1 MACFCFTG
9 RPTETSITPDAMQFD
24 VLQVL
29 RNVRLFNS
37 LNNTELEELRLG
49 LMERTFAAG
58 RCLMR
63 AGEMGTEFFI
73 IVSGKCE
80 VITGEGDKVAELE
93 ESDYCGEQGLLRS
106 TVRNATVRAIV
117 PTTTLCIDKRLFD
130 SVLRGNVKF
139 ARRDAKRKA
148 ILSTFD
154 ENAETL
160 GDTRKTQRQKMWLMD
175 KIADNLMFSTLD
187 EEKRLGAVDQM
198 YLQEVPINTD
208 LIQQGDADART
219 FYVVES
225 GEFDVYV
232 NEDHVATI
240 PRGGCFGELAL
251 MYGTPR
257 AATCRANQDSVVW
270 CVDRSAFRAAITR
283 MHKQQFQANI
293 EFLRGVA
300 ILQPLLTREL
310 ALVDEAMMP
319 CTYDEG
325 DIIVKQGDDPDKFYI
340 VKRGI
345 ATWSKKNPDGSVE
358 RGDIPAGGFFGELA
372 LLNDQPRAATV
383 AAKTQLEC
391 LELTRRHFQEL
402 LGPLEDI
409 MKRRADD
416 MYHKK
421 QENVVPR
428 RRRANV
434 CTLDELNVVG
444 ILGKGAFGV
453 VSLVVDPGT
462 SQSYA
467 LKAIKKHQIVE
478 LGQQSHILNEKRVME
493 LLHNPFLVNL
503 QGTYKDELRVYFL
516 LDACLG
522 GELFTILRK
531 RRYFDEPASKFYAA
545 CVVEAFA
552 YMHSQSIVYR
562 DLKPENLVLDDR
574 GYLKVTDFGFA
585 KVVEDRTFT
594 LCGTPDYLAPEIV
607 TGQGH
612 GKGVDWWTLGIL
624 IYEMLASFPPFFDDE
639 PIETYKKIIKCRIK
653 FPRYFSQEAK
663 ELIKGLLRSKPVK
676 RLGVLRGGARN
687 IRKHT
692 WFSDFSWE
700 NLVSFKARPPIIPKV
715 RGPDDIRNFDQVEE
729 DDDADA
735 LPVAPEDD
743 FDDEF

>member
-1 MACFCFTG
+1 MA
-9 RPTETSITPDAMQFD
+9 SLDIQAI
-24 VLQVL
+24 LK
-29 RNVRLFNS
+29 NVRLFHS
-37 LNNTELEELRLG
+37 LNTRELTELQNG
-49 LMERTFAAG
+49 LVQDSFAAG
-58 RCLMR
+58 KTLMR
-63 AGEMGTEFFI
+63 AGEIGREFYI
-73 IVSGKCE
+73 IISGKCE
-80 VITGEGDKVAELE
+80 VITPNGDKVAELV
-93 ESDYCGEQGLLRS
+93 ESDYCGEQGLLRQ
-106 TVRNATVRAIV
+106 TVRNATVRAV
-117 PTTTLCIDKRLFD
+117 LPTVTLKCDKATFDRVLKDTVRFAKREAVLGNYVEPTTE
-130 SVLRGNVKF
+130 SQPQ
-139 ARRDAKRKA
+139 
-148 ILSTFD
+148 
-154 ENAETL
+154 
-160 GDTRKTQRQKMWLMD
+160 GDTRKTQRQRMWLME

-198 YLQEVPINTD
+198 YLQEVPHGKD
-208 LIQQGDADART
+208 LIVQGDTDART

-225 GEFDVYV
+225 GEFEVYV
-232 NEDHVATI
+232 DSELVAQI

-251 MYGTPR
+251 MYDRAR
-257 AATCRANQDSVVW
+257 AATCRAKEDSVVW
-270 CVDRSAFRAAITR
+270 CVDRNAFRAAITR
-283 MHKQQFQANI
+283 MTKQQFQANI

-319 CTYDEG
+319 CQYDGG
-325 DIIVKQGDDPDKFYI
+325 DIIIKQGDDPDKFYI

-383 AAKTQLEC
+383 AAKTALTC

-409 MKRRADD
+409 MKRRADE
-416 MYHKK
+416 MYNKK
-421 QENVVPR
+421 SKKSQPR
-428 RRRANV
+428 RRKADV
-434 CTLDELNVVG
+434 CALTDLKTIG
-444 ILGKGAFGV
+444 ILGKGAFGI
-453 VSLVVDPGT
+453 VSLVVDPST
-462 SQSYA
+462 NKSYA
-467 LKAIKKHQIVE
+467 LKAIKKYQIVE
-478 LGQQSHILNEKRVME
+478 LGQQSHILNEKKVME
-493 LLHNPFLVNL
+493 LLHNEFLVNL
-503 QGTYKDELRVYFL
+503 QQTYKDKYKVYFL
-516 LDACLG
+516 LDVCLG

-552 YMHSQSIVYR
+552 YMHGQSIVYR
-562 DLKPENLVLDDR
+562 DLKPENLVLDER

-663 ELIKGLLRSKPVK
+663 ELIRGLLRSKPVK
-676 RLGVLRGGARN
+676 RLGVLKGGADR
-687 IRKHT
+687 IRQHT

-700 NLVSFKARPPIIPKV
+700 ALVEGKARPPIIPKV
-715 RGPDDIRNFDQVEE
+715 RGPDDIRNFEQIDEE
-729 DDDADA
+729 DDKDCKEVD
-735 LPVAPEDD
+735 PKDD
-743 FDDEF
+743 FDHDF